1 MPEKKTTSVS
11 DYRKKLGAPKEVTT
25 PSGAVFKVKRLS
37 VMDYIQEGI
46 DDIPNDFF
54 KFIAELVSG
63 QLADKKDDPA
73 VKKNMELFE
82 KYIKVTI
89 EKGIIEPPTILV
101 YDEAKKDTH
110 LIYAEL
116 SQDDQKYLIDVISGK
131 I

>member
-54 KFIAELVSG
+54 QFIAELVSG
-63 QLADKKDDPA
+63 QLADKKDDPS

-89 EKGIIEPPTILV
+89 EKGIIEPLTILV
-101 YDEAKKDTH
+101 YDVTKKDTH